1 MGFARFYDRAIV
13 QSDPD
18 LLKERFVIDPVE
30 FDLFGKGNNDG
41 TCAGRVT
48 MLAFDFVIV
57 RMHIFHIISPLG
69 VFVILLLNI

>member
-18 LLKERFVIDPVE
+18 LLKERLIIDSVE
-30 FDLFGKGNNDG
+30 FDFFGKGNNNG
-41 TCAGRVT
+41 TSAGRVT

-57 RMHIFHIISPLG
+57 RMHFFHNIHPLA
-69 VFVILLLNI
+69 FSLFYY